1 MFVTVSENFSD
12 GGACRE
18 LKPEQIGYNVLFTLI
33 FSDHKLVKNID
44 TKDADLTLPFLSSH
58 EAILSCVSYFPR
70 THSLMQK
77 ERICQSCLCNNI

>member
-33 FSDHKLVKNID
+33 FQTINLSK
-44 TKDADLTLPFLSSH
+44 TLTPKML
-58 EAILSCVSYFPR
+58 I
-70 THSLMQK
+70 
-77 ERICQSCLCNNI
+77 